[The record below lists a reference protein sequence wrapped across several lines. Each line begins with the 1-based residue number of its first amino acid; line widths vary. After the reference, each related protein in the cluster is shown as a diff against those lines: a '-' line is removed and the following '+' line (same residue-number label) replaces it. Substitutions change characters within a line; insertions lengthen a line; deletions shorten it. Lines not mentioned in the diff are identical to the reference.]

1 MKTDMAQSQNKKRR
15 SAQSSLEYATIV
27 LFLGAALVAMNIYIK
42 RGFQGRLREAVDSIG
57 EQYSVNTTFGRMS
70 QEVVQNFTIFVEPLL
85 VDITNATNV
94 TIDTQTV
101 TIFNRTG
108 TIFENQPQGSWEE
121 TGRISDEK
129 LYE

>member
-1 MKTDMAQSQNKKRR
+1 
-15 SAQSSLEYATIV
+15 
-27 LFLGAALVAMNIYIK
+27 
-42 RGFQGRLREAVDSIG
+42 
-57 EQYSVNTTFGRMS
+57 
-70 QEVVQNFTIFVEPLL
+70 